1 VHSIVRCLLDFADAE
16 FVQDTNESLPRAR
29 SLYLEALDLLAIPEL
44 NPAKVPELS
53 PNEVTTTLRHR
64 TQVAL
69 AKLRTGRNIAGLTR
83 QLEPATPSRADGAP
97 APLVTG
103 GGPFGSGSLR
113 AYQPTPYRFGT
124 LVDRAKQLAGVAQQ
138 VEQSYLSAIEK
149 RDSERYTLFKAKQ
162 DMALAH
168 AQVTLQDFRAAEA
181 ASGVVLAERQQDR
194 ATFQVGEYQKLLDA
208 PMNQW
213 ENRLLDDYHDALVKQ
228 NLVAAMD
235 TAITIGQAAAGI
247 GGLMATAD
255 KLLGG
260 GVAIGAQIAV
270 MVAAGAKLGF
280 SVDLNNVQADIQR
293 HSLHASVENRVR
305 EWRMQQGLA
314 HKDVGIAAQQYQL
327 ARDHQAIVVQE
338 GAIAGLQLTQAEAT
352 IAFLVNKFTSV
363 ELYDWMIG
371 VLQDVY
377 GYFLR
382 QATAVAQLAQSQLAF
397 ETQTAVP
404 ALVRRDYWQ
413 ASDDVSLT
421 APANSKDRAGLTGSA
436 RLLQDVYQLDQ
447 FAFDNN
453 KRKLQ
458 LTKTFSLAQLAPVE
472 FQEFRRTGVLMFATP
487 MRVFD
492 EEFPGHYLRLI
503 KRVRTSVVA
512 LVPPQRGIR
521 ATLSNPG
528 VSRAVIGGD
537 SFQSVRLN
545 REPESVALTSP
556 AGASGVFE
564 LDAQPELLLPF
575 ELSGVDSIW
584 TLEMPRAANPFD
596 FGTIADV
603 LVTFEYTALADDAYR
618 DKVIQQL
625 DRTTSAVRAYR
636 VRDELPDAWFDL
648 HNPADADAPLEID
661 IPVTAAHFP
670 VNLDEVTTS
679 QLALYLV
686 AADRGDDPTP
696 IGPVEVELQFIP
708 ADGSPVLDGPATSTT
723 DGIVST
729 RIGNAAAW
737 LPMLNRSPVGTWR
750 LTFTDAEAMRQLLKE
765 ETLADIVWAVSHTG
779 RLPEWPL

>member
-1 VHSIVRCLLDFADAE
+1 E
-16 FVQDTNESLPRAR
+16 T
-29 SLYLEALDLLAIPEL
+29 
-44 NPAKVPELS
+44 
-53 PNEVTTTLRHR
+53 
-64 TQVAL
+64 
-69 AKLRTGRNIAGLTR
+69 
-83 QLEPATPSRADGAP
+83 
-97 APLVTG
+97 
-103 GGPFGSGSLR
+103 
-113 AYQPTPYRFGT
+113 
-124 LVDRAKQLAGVAQQ
+124 
-138 VEQSYLSAIEK
+138 
-149 RDSERYTLFKAKQ
+149 
-162 DMALAH
+162 
-168 AQVTLQDFRAAEA
+168 
-181 ASGVVLAERQQDR
+181 
-194 ATFQVGEYQKLLDA
+194 
-208 PMNQW
+208 
-213 ENRLLDDYHDALVKQ
+213 
-228 NLVAAMD
+228 
-235 TAITIGQAAAGI
+235 
-247 GGLMATAD
+247 
-255 KLLGG
+255 
-260 GVAIGAQIAV
+260 
-270 MVAAGAKLGF
+270 
-280 SVDLNNVQADIQR
+280 DIQR

-314 HKDVGIAAQQYQL
+314 QKDVGIAAQQYQL

-363 ELYDWMIG
+363 ELYDWMVG

-382 QATAVAQLAQSQLAF
+382 QATAVAQLAQNQLAF

-447 FAFDNN
+447 FAFDSNT
-453 KRKLQ
+453 RKLQ
-458 LTKTFSLAQLAPVE
+458 LTRTFSLAQLAPVE

-492 EEFPGHYLRLI
+492 EEFPGHYLRLV

-512 LVPPQRGIR
+512 LIPPQRGIR

-537 SFQSVRLN
+537 SFQSVRLS

-584 TLEMPRAANPFD
+584 TLEMPKAANPFD

-603 LVTFEYTALADDAYR
+603 LVTFEYTALADDTYR

-648 HNPADADAPLEID
+648 HNPVDADAPLEIE

-670 VNLDEVTTS
+670 VNLDEITTS

-686 AADRGDDPTP
+686 AADRGDDATP
-696 IGPVEVELQFIP
+696 IGPVEVELRFTP
-708 ADGSPVLDGPATSTT
+708 ADGTPALDGPATSTT
-723 DGIVST
+723 DGIAST
-729 RIGNAAAW
+729 RIGNAAGW

-750 LTFTDAEAMRQLLKE
+750 LTFPDAEAIRQLLKDE
-765 ETLADIVWAVSHTG
+765 ALADIVWAVSHTG